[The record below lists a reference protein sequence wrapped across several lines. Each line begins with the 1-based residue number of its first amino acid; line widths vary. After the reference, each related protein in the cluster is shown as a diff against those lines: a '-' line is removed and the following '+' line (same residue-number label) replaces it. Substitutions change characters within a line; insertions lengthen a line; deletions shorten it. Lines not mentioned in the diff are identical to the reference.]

1 MSMKKVLTSLAVFIV
16 ALALGFAGLV
26 WWKLQPHPDPQPL
39 PAALVAHDSVEGRS
53 LLEGTDA
60 RADYQPLSDS
70 FEHQSLISFC
80 GVASGVT
87 VLNAMGQDLTQ
98 RSFFNDD
105 TEPVRSR
112 FEVMFGGMSLPELA
126 GLLEVH
132 GTDVTFHH
140 AESST
145 PEDFRAAIER
155 NLSNEGDFL
164 LANYEREA
172 LGQGRVGH
180 ISPLAA
186 YDRDTDKVLILDTA
200 GYKYPPTWVPVE
212 LLFSAM
218 STIDTSTGNTR
229 GFVEVAAVKDA
240 GAESK

>member
-1 MSMKKVLTSLAVFIV
+1 MSTKKALTGLAGFIV
-16 ALALGFAGLV
+16 ALALGFAGFV
-26 WWKLQPHPDPQPL
+26 WWKLQPQIDPQPL
-39 PAALVAHDSVEGRS
+39 PAALIADDSVQGRS
-53 LLEGTDA
+53 LLEGADA
-60 RADYQPLSDS
+60 LADYQPLSDS

-87 VLNAMGQDLTQ
+87 VLNAMGRDLTQ
-98 RSFFNDD
+98 RSFFTDD
-105 TEPVRSR
+105 TDTVRSR
-112 FEVMFGGMSLPELA
+112 FEVVFGGMSLPELA
-126 GLLEVH
+126 GLFEAH

-145 PEDFRAAIER
+145 LEEFRAAIER

-164 LANYEREA
+164 VANYEREV

-200 GYKYPPTWVPVE
+200 GYKYPPTWAPVE

-218 STIDTSTGNTR
+218 STIDTSTGKTR
-229 GFVEVAAVKDA
+229 GFVEVAAAKH
-240 GAESK
+240 AESR